1 MLNPDRRRD
10 PARIRAQAEAAAK
23 PILAQS
29 RAGTAP
35 LEETP
40 MRRYRPLG
48 PLCMPCLPSALPDA
62 GMQAGLDR
70 VLEALNEQNQLLV
83 DLLGAVNALNAAT
96 LSIQNRL

>member
-23 PILAQS
+23 AILAQR
-29 RAGTAP
+29 RADPSP

-48 PLCMPCLPSALPDA
+48 PLCMPCLPSVQSDA
-62 GMQAGLDR
+62 GVQSGLDR
-70 VLEALNEQNQLLV
+70 VLEALTEQNQLLV